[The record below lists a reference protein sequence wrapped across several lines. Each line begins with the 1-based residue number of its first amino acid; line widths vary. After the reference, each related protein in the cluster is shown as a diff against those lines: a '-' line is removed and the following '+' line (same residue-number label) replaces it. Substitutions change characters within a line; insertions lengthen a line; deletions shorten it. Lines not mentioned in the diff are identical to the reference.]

1 MWGKNLLRGFIAF
14 LFIFPISA
22 LAALTYQPSN
32 TSGTYAS
39 LSEAETAMNQAAGFN
54 SGTASESFQFQ
65 YEETNGPVAIRHYMA
80 PSVLTSQEGYLNTDG
95 IGRPCFSTLDESIND
110 YLTFRTVLTVKCS
123 LVEILTAPGS
133 WDLSYKLVPSPGSHT
148 ICETCNA
155 ACGTQFGL
163 GCRICPQGF
172 TQKNGKCYAND
183 PNNLLTATITIAD
196 TPPPPYTGPATPK
209 SPTTSRGEDL
219 GEACPM
225 VGDPINPANG
235 NLFETESDYISAGPH
250 PLEFKRYYNSRGVR
264 NYLENSPS
272 YVLKE
277 DLGLKW
283 RHTYM
288 RTIAIEPFIA
298 NTVRVIRH
306 TGKVHTFTFDSAQNK
321 WIAASNIMEQLQEL
335 TSAGQRTGWR
345 LITDDDSVEDYD
357 ATGILQKITQRDGYI
372 ISLNYTNG
380 FLTGISDSF
389 GRQLTL
395 HYKGG
400 LLESMND
407 PAGQL
412 YQYFYNIDNNVLVDV
427 IYPDGGVRHYDY
439 NWNHA
444 TASFYNIYPDL
455 LTAII
460 DENGN
465 KYAQWRYDDWDNAN
479 DNRRG
484 EFADVVN
491 LTYSIGTAKDYSTA
505 TGVRYYQSTNP
516 NIYLQA
522 KHYVFTDQFG
532 KTKVSQIDQGLACPT
547 CPPSQIIHYD
557 ANGFLQ
563 DRTDAKGNVTNYI
576 YNARGLQE
584 SRTEAVG
591 TIEERTINTTWDS
604 TFHIPLC
611 KQDPMRTTVF
621 EYDAKGRLLSET
633 QVDTTNVNQF
643 PDEAAKSCGNV
654 KAGLSANATVWNT
667 KTTSYTYYTSGALEG
682 LIHTINGPLPP
693 DVHGVDD
700 ITTFIYDNTT
710 SPNGAFNLTE
720 IQRPY
725 GLTTRITEHDAHGH
739 PLTIV
744 DANGLI
750 TKLTYTKRGWI
761 DTIQKGNDTQGYE
774 LTDYDY
780 DKAGNLTYIALP
792 DGETLYYIYD
802 TAHRLTDIYDG
813 PNQTGNHIHYT
824 LDITGNRTET
834 TIYDPNGVLKR
845 KQSQV
850 FNDRNLLQN
859 IVTAAGDIAKTL
871 TYDDNGNIKTLNDSL
886 NITANDYD
894 ALNRL
899 KTVTDAKNGITTYG
913 FDAQDHVTSVT
924 DPKGANAT
932 PSYATLYD
940 YDGLGNLKS
949 LTSPDTGLTTY
960 SSYDAAGHLL
970 SKTDVRGIT
979 TTYTYDNLGRLTSIN
994 PPNDSSTNLTYDAC
1008 PNGKGRLCSMTHGT
1022 SILSWE
1028 YDIHGR
1034 VSAKTQAIGSLNFS
1048 VQYRYDPNTG
1058 KLASI
1063 DYPSGKTLVYGY
1075 KNQNIDTLTVNGL
1088 GSIMTNGLY
1097 DPFGPLI
1104 GWSTKY
1110 IAQYQS
1116 IDLDGH
1122 VSDYT
1127 LGINT
1132 YTVKYNL
1139 TDTISD
1145 LLDNKNTA
1153 NNQSFDYDALLRL
1166 TDVGGVQWFDYDD
1179 NNNRILDHSNTNTI
1193 DPFSNKLLT
1202 TNGVNY
1208 TYDSAGN
1215 IRNNGLHD
1223 FSYNDNNQLISID
1236 NQAATYDYNG
1246 LNQRITKHFL
1256 GTDPNLAIQALI
1268 YSDKDKEYQTAAAGY
1283 TATANNFA
1291 IQAAQF
1297 QQQADQAA
1305 AQARVEFLTAS
1316 TYAKSAMTHRNQQT
1330 GHLINADQY
1339 TATANHYQSLI
1350 DNATIWTRIL
1360 IPLYISFRNTNLQLA
1375 ADERALA
1382 DQEGNLA
1389 LADEQMRDY
1398 YRGQQQ
1404 IENAKAAGFA
1414 TQAQAALDQENKFRT
1429 LASDQTNLANQAKIQ
1444 SDTLAQQDKTGTSSA
1459 LTVYFVY
1466 DEQGHLIGEYQADGS
1481 VIQEYVWNGDKP
1493 MGMIREDGL
1502 YNFGL
1507 DQLNTPRSVF
1517 TNGSTPQEVWHWKSD
1532 PFGNGAPNEDMD
1544 GDGINFHMNLRFAG
1558 QYYDVESGLDYNW
1571 NRYYDPRTGR
1581 YISFDPL
1588 DVLPGLTPTPNLPK
1602 EIRDYYQS
1610 FTTQQIVAFGLNH
1623 PFAYVEN
1630 NPLMFTDPF
1639 GLNPGMGGSTN
1650 SCAHYDMRC
1659 AQSGGTSTYY
1669 CSIAPLACNYTPPSE
1684 WTGCVRQ
1691 CLQDFDKA
1699 CGREC
1704 DGSPNMQCT
1713 VEAHA
1718 HCWLKCG
1725 GL

>member
-1 MWGKNLLRGFIAF
+1 MQKKSLGIFI
-14 LFIFPISA
+14 LFIHFFISANA

-32 TSGTYAS
+32 TTTSYSTLAD
-39 LSEAETAMNQAAGFN
+39 AVAAMNAAVGLPNGSFYLDPPNQHPESVGSGIITYQADASTIKGFRY
-54 SGTASESFQFQ
+54 SEFALYYSQ
-65 YEETNGPVAIRHYMA
+65 YKTPNKSLR
-80 PSVLTSQEGYLNTDG
+80 LDT
-95 IGRPCFSTLDESIND
+95 CFSTPREAADNALDFTGAKECNYYTTNQGNIFVDVSNLGLSCTSIS
-110 YLTFRTVLTVKCS
+110 TFQIVACNL
-123 LVEILTAPGS
+123 
-133 WDLSYKLVPSPGSHT
+133 YPSNST
-148 ICETCNA
+148 IS
-155 ACGTQFGL
+155 
-163 GCRICPQGF
+163 
-172 TQKNGKCYAND
+172 
-183 PNNLLTATITIAD
+183 ATITVSD
-196 TPPPPYTGPATPK
+196 VPDPPYTGPATPK

-219 GEACPM
+219 GDSCPM
-225 VGDPINPANG
+225 EGDPINPANG

-250 PLEFKRYYNSRGVR
+250 PLAFKRYYNSRGFR
-264 NYLENSPS
+264 NSDVNAPQFPFNETM
-272 YVLKE
+272 
-277 DLGLKW
+277 GRKW
-283 RHTYM
+283 RHSYM
-288 RTIAIEPFIA
+288 RFIAIENFNVNSA
-298 NTVRVIRH
+298 KAIRED
-306 TGKVHTFTFDSAQNK
+306 GKIRSFTFDAAQNK
-321 WIAASNIMEQLQEL
+321 WVAAPNMTDQLIEL
-335 TSAGQRTGWR
+335 TSGGQRTGWR
-345 LITDDDSVEDYD
+345 YITSNDTTEEYD
-357 ATGILQKITQRDGYI
+357 TNGLLQKITEQNGYFI
-372 ISLNYTNG
+372 NLHYTNNELDQITDALG
-380 FLTGISDSF
+380 RILKLTYVS
-389 GRQLTL
+389 GRLNT
-395 HYKGG
+395 
-400 LLESMND
+400 MID
-407 PAGQL
+407 PAGQV
-412 YQYFYNIDNNVLVDV
+412 YQFIYNPNEVLVDV

-439 NWNHA
+439 NWKHA

-591 TIEERTINTTWDS
+591 TVEERTINTTWDS

-643 PDEAAKSCGNV
+643 PNEAAKSCGNV

-667 KTTSYTYYTSGALEG
+667 RTTNYSYYTSGALDG

-1398 YRGQQQ
+1398 YLGQQQ

-1507 DQLNTPRSVF
+1507 DQLNTPRAVF

-1532 PFGNGAPNEDMD
+1532 PFGNGLPNEDMD

-1558 QYYDVESGLDYNW
+1558 QYYDVESWLDYNW

-1588 DVLPGLTPTPNLPK
+1588 GVLPGLTPTPNLPK